1 MTNREFFL
9 QCWKQ
14 EYPTFVNV
22 LQAVPRD
29 KLDYRP
35 DPRSRSAGELV
46 WLQVLE
52 KQCWFELLETG
63 KINWNMTEPTVSL
76 DAMINAYRRAH
87 TELAPHLE
95 RLDDATW
102 ETKSTQFLMDGR
114 VYFEVPLGRMFWLG
128 LFDAIHHR
136 GQLTVYLRP
145 MGGQV
150 PSIYGPSADDPG
162 GHTS

>member
-1 MTNREFFL
+1 MTNREFFF

-14 EYPTFVNV
+14 EYPTFVKV
-22 LQAVPRD
+22 LRAVPPG

-35 DPRSRSAGELV
+35 HPRSRSAGELV

-76 DAMINAYRRAH
+76 DAMINAYQKAH

-95 RLDDATW
+95 KLDDGTW

-114 VYFEVPLGRMFWLG
+114 VYFEVPLGQMFWLG

-145 MGGQV
+145 IGGAV

-162 GHTS
+162 E

>member
-9 QCWKQ
+9 QCWTQ
-14 EYPTFVNV
+14 EYPTFLRV
-22 LQAVPRD
+22 LRAVPPD

-35 DPRSRSAGELV
+35 DVRSRSAGELV

-63 KINWNMTEPTVSL
+63 TINWNVTAPTMSL
-76 DAMINAYRRAH
+76 DGMISAYQEAH
-87 TELAPHLE
+87 TELAPRLE
-95 RLDDATW
+95 KVDEKTW
-102 ETKSTQFLMDGR
+102 ETKPTQFLMNDR
-114 VYFEVPLGRMFWLG
+114 VHVEVPLGQMCWLG

-145 MGGQV
+145 MGGKV

-162 GHTS
+162 GG

>member
-14 EYPTFVNV
+14 EYPTFVRV
-22 LQAVPRD
+22 LRAVPPD

-35 DPRSRSAGELV
+35 HGRSRSAGELV

-63 KINWNMTEPTVSL
+63 TINWNVTAPTMSL
-76 DAMINAYRRAH
+76 DGMISAYQKAH

-95 RLDDATW
+95 KVDEKTW
-102 ETKSTQFLMDGR
+102 ETKSTQFLMDDR
-114 VYFEVPLGRMFWLG
+114 VYVEVPLGQMFWLG

-145 MGGQV
+145 MGGKV
-150 PSIYGPSADDPG
+150 PSIYGPSADDRG
-162 GHTS
+162 GGGQ